1 MLEYSRLRTKGGL
14 EMELWAR
21 EFQNKNLV
29 LSYRIKR
36 TLHTERSKYQDIAI
50 VDTYEYGRM
59 LMLDSIVQTTEVDEF
74 VYHEM
79 ITHVALSAHPNPKKV
94 LVVGGGDGGSI
105 REILKHPSVEQA
117 ILVDIDERVVEL
129 CKQYLPTISCALDDP
144 RVTVRIE
151 DGLEYVKR
159 HHNEFDLIIVDSTDP
174 IGPAVGLFAQ
184 EFYRDLYGALKED
197 GMFVAQTEPP
207 WASKTFLPEL
217 HGVLREIFPIVKL
230 YLANI
235 PTYQSGLYSFTA
247 CSKKYD
253 PEVIQPGKEIT
264 GTKYYSPEIHKAAF
278 VLPPFVAD
286 LVKVK

>member
-1 MLEYSRLRTKGGL
+1 
-14 EMELWAR
+14 MELWAR
-21 EFQNKNLV
+21 EYQGKNLV
-29 LSYRIKR
+29 LSYRLKE

-50 VDTYEYGRM
+50 VDTYQYGRM
-59 LMLDSIVQTTEVDEF
+59 LLLDSVVQTTELDEF

-105 REILKHPSVEQA
+105 REILKHESVEQA

-129 CKQYLPTISCALDDP
+129 SKQYLPSISCALDDP
-144 RVTVRIE
+144 RVTVTIE
-151 DGLEYVKR
+151 DGLAYVKR
-159 HHNEFDLIIVDSTDP
+159 AKNEFDLIIVDSTDP

-184 EFYRDLYGALKED
+184 EFYRDLHAALKED

-217 HGVLREIFPIVKL
+217 HGVFHKIFPIVKL
-230 YLANI
+230 FLANI
-235 PTYQSGLYSFTA
+235 PTYQSGMYSFTV

-253 PEVIQPGKEIT
+253 PTVIQPGKHVPD
-264 GTKYYSPEIHKAAF
+264 TKYYSSDMHKAAF
-278 VLPPFVAD
+278 TLPPFVAE
-286 LVKVK
+286 LVDVK